1 VGGKPVPA
9 WFIKEMFQKHSR
21 KPILN
26 RSSGLDTI
34 ETLFP
39 DATSMTMLKSYR
51 STYEIIQFTKK
62 IRKNIEI
69 EAIERHGEK
78 PAVFAFKKEADEP
91 SGKRPGVRQC
101 NSAVCYQKKLFY

>member
-1 VGGKPVPA
+1 VGGKPVSA
-9 WFIKEMFQKHSR
+9 WFIKETFQKHSR

-51 STYEIIQFTKK
+51 STYETTQFTKK
-62 IRKNIEI
+62 IRENIEI

-78 PAVFAFKKEADEP
+78 PAVFAFKKETDEP
-91 SGKRPGVRQC
+91 SGKRPEVRQC